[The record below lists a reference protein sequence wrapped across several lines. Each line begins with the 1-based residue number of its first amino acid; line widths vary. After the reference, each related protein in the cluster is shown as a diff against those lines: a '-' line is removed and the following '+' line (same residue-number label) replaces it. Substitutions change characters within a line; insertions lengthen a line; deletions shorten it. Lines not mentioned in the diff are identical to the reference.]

1 MKRLNATPSQLCSLR
16 QILMIGVLATLGC
29 DGESSDSL
37 PNDSGQS
44 ADSQSNDCVE
54 ANNCCSGDIASDGLG
69 YIRLPL
75 QLPTVQQLPS
85 DSVIGVVEEIGV
97 WPDDD
102 TASFLRV
109 SGQQVYLPF
118 TLAEVEHIDDGPA
131 LKVEVTVEGGEL
143 PGDSF
148 TYNVRVTEEESG
160 ALVLRSFT
168 SLSEVPAPL
177 PLITDPQLSIDFTL
191 DCQAQINECARH
203 ERAFSLSI
211 GLESTTVVVAPGST
225 ESFTMRTGQYSIN
238 NRKIAD
244 WVTTSNLI
252 CADGRFNTVAFSVLR
267 AP

>member
-1 MKRLNATPSQLCSLR
+1 
-16 QILMIGVLATLGC
+16 MIGVLATLGC

-37 PNDSGQS
+37 PNDSGRS

-118 TLAEVEHIDDGPA
+118 TLAEIEHIDNGPA
-131 LKVEVTVEGGEL
+131 LKVEVTVKVASYLETALPTTYEL
-143 PGDSF
+143 QKK
-148 TYNVRVTEEESG
+148 RVGHWYCVAS
-160 ALVLRSFT
+160 
-168 SLSEVPAPL
+168 PL
-177 PLITDPQLSIDFTL
+177 CQRYQL
-191 DCQAQINECARH
+191 H
-203 ERAFSLSI
+203 
-211 GLESTTVVVAPGST
+211 
-225 ESFTMRTGQYSIN
+225 YH
-238 NRKIAD
+238 
-244 WVTTSNLI
+244 
-252 CADGRFNTVAFSVLR
+252 
-267 AP
+267 